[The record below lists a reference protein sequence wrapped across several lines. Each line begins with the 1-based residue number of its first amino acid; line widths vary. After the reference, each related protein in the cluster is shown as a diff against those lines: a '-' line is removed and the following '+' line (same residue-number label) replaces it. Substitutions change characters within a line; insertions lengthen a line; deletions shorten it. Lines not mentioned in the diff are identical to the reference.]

1 MCKQAANGFVWPVV
15 QKNGLDHTF
24 AMVASDG
31 RLRPRRYDAAARCPT
46 HFFNRFRTI
55 DFIKV
60 IGLRTSLLEPILAEG
75 TPVCHRHGPG
85 QQRSLKPFDFG
96 IKQPLVLMEL
106 RIARAR
112 AAASYRASGLVL
124 WHILTIVGRI
134 VDGRTVCHKN
144 W

>member
-1 MCKQAANGFVWPVV
+1 
-15 QKNGLDHTF
+15 
-24 AMVASDG
+24 
-31 RLRPRRYDAAARCPT
+31 
-46 HFFNRFRTI
+46 
-55 DFIKV
+55 V